1 MKTDSLFYRLFQRIP
16 GLPLELAGLD
26 YSAEGYVFRSEEIKQ
41 TAFRLDGILIPPEA
55 SKDRPYVF
63 VEAQLQGDAKFYAR
77 FFSEIFLYLRQ
88 YKPPHPWQAV
98 VIYPDRA
105 TEKDAGLHFRS
116 LLDLPE
122 VHRIFLEDYRD
133 IAAVSPSMRLVTLMV
148 CPHEEAEEQVREALT
163 YQDTLPMPRNE
174 WLDIIETILVYKLPK
189 LTREEIKQM
198 IGLQDIE
205 LKQTRFYQDVFQ
217 EGHEEGRQEGKQ
229 EGRQEG
235 KQEGRQ
241 EGKQEGRQEGKQEGK
256 QEGRQEGR
264 QEGELTIILRLLGR
278 RFATLPEPLVERLR
292 QMDAGQLEA
301 FSEVLLDARN
311 LDDINDW
318 LQKRQ

>member
-1 MKTDSLFYRLFQRIP
+1 
-16 GLPLELAGLD
+16 
-26 YSAEGYVFRSEEIKQ
+26 
-41 TAFRLDGILIPPEA
+41 
-55 SKDRPYVF
+55 
-63 VEAQLQGDAKFYAR
+63 
-77 FFSEIFLYLRQ
+77 
-88 YKPPHPWQAV
+88 
-98 VIYPDRA
+98 
-105 TEKDAGLHFRS
+105 
-116 LLDLPE
+116 
-122 VHRIFLEDYRD
+122 
-133 IAAVSPSMRLVTLMV
+133 
-148 CPHEEAEEQVREALT
+148 
-163 YQDTLPMPRNE
+163 MPRNE

-241 EGKQEGRQEGKQEGK
+241 EG
-256 QEGRQEGR
+256 R

-301 FSEVLLDARN
+301 FSEVLLTAARHFAIGYCI
-311 LDDINDW
+311 LS
-318 LQKRQ
+318 LPVPQCPPKRNFGR

>member
-1 MKTDSLFYRLFQRIP
+1 MAQNPWHHATMKTDSLFYRLFQRIP

-235 KQEGRQ
+235 KQEG
-241 EGKQEGRQEGKQEGK
+241 K